1 MKIIHFSPSGWEA
14 NSYLLVSGNEAV
26 LIDAGVPVKKLLD
39 TLENEG
45 AKLKYILLTHGHFDH
60 TVTADK
66 LRDATGAQLV
76 IHGADEEMLSDAEKS
91 ALAVFFGRYDTV
103 RSSDV
108 TIKDG
113 DRLGFGEDELTI
125 IHTPGHSKGSVC
137 CQIGTSL
144 FTGDTLFNGGY
155 GRFDLHGGD
164 FNTLCASLSKLKTLD
179 GNLDI
184 YPGHGDSAKLS
195 KALNYL
201 NFI

>member
-1 MKIIHFSPSGWEA
+1 MKIINFYSSGFES
-14 NSYLLVSGNEAV
+14 NSYLLISGLEAV
-26 LIDAGVPVKKLLD
+26 LIDAGVPTKKVLD

-60 TVTADK
+60 TITADK
-66 LRDATGAQLV
+66 LRDATGARLA
-76 IHGADEEMLSDAEKS
+76 IHEDDDEMLSDAEKS
-91 ALAVFFGRYDTV
+91 ALALFFGRHDTV
-103 RSSDV
+103 RPSDL
-108 TIKDG
+108 TLKDG
-113 DRLGFGEDELTI
+113 DRLGFGADELTI

-137 CQIGTSL
+137 CQIGNSL

-155 GRFDLHGGD
+155 GRYDLHGGD
-164 FNTLCASLSKLKTLD
+164 FNTLCASLAKLKELD
-179 GNLDI
+179 GELDI

>member
-1 MKIIHFSPSGWEA
+1 MKIINFYSSGWEA

-26 LIDAGVPVKKLLD
+26 LIDTGVPVKKLLD
-39 TLENEG
+39 ALENEG

-60 TVTADK
+60 TITADK
-66 LRDATGAQLV
+66 LRDATGARLA
-76 IHGADEEMLSDAEKS
+76 IHEDDDEMLSDAEKS
-91 ALAVFFGRYDTV
+91 ALALFFGRYDTV
-103 RSSDV
+103 RPSDL

-113 DRLGFGEDELTI
+113 DRLGFGADELTI

-137 CQIGTSL
+137 CQIGNSL

-155 GRFDLHGGD
+155 GRYDLHGGN
-164 FNTLCASLSKLKTLD
+164 FNTLCASLAKLKELD
-179 GNLDI
+179 GELDI
-184 YPGHGDSAKLS
+184 YPGHGDSAKLA